1 MLASRGAPVLAL
13 RRLSIGGLEL
23 GNALA
28 PGGWRELDAADIEK
42 LFGQDALE
50 N

>member
-1 MLASRGAPVLAL
+1 MLASRGAPVTAL

-23 GNALA
+23 GETLS